1 MSWKSSSKCWRF
13 YVEISGALRAMK
25 PTSEISS
32 LHETAMAFAEQAL
45 MSPDS
50 LRAGTLFRSAFEHE
64 RQAAELLEDTF
75 DYEPTRSVLYRSAA
89 TLARDCQ
96 DYGEAKRL
104 IQKGLMGRLT
114 EDIAEELKELLELV
128 HSDETRGTG
137 PAGLPTPRRRP

>member
-1 MSWKSSSKCWRF
+1 
-13 YVEISGALRAMK
+13 MK

-45 MSPDS
+45 MSHDS
-50 LRAGTLFRSAFEHE
+50 LNANKLFRSAFEHE
-64 RQAAELLEDTF
+64 RKAAELLEDAL

-104 IQKGLMGRLT
+104 IEKGLTGNPPG
-114 EDIAEELKELLELV
+114 DIAAELRELLQRV
-128 HSDETRGTG
+128 RSDETGG
-137 PAGLPTPRRRP
+137 PAQPHQDVDEA

>member
-1 MSWKSSSKCWRF
+1 
-13 YVEISGALRAMK
+13 MK

-45 MSPDS
+45 MSHDS
-50 LRAGTLFRSAFEHE
+50 LNANKLFRSAFEHE
-64 RQAAELLEDTF
+64 RKAAELLEDAL

-104 IQKGLMGRLT
+104 IQKGLMGRLPD
-114 EDIAEELKELLELV
+114 DIAEELKELLDLV
-128 HSDETRGTG
+128 HFDETRGAG
-137 PAGLPTPRRRP
+137 PAGESVPHRPR